1 MQRDFAMVRL
11 VLGLFLALMVNDS
24 TGSVEGNIE
33 VFNFKVLLDDREV
46 GRHIFVVEDS
56 GNQVAVTSEAS
67 MDFTVLLVKKVEY
80 RHQASEIW
88 QNGCLLE
95 FKSSTQ
101 RNNKSVHMSGKMVDD
116 TFVINHE
123 QGETS
128 LGTCIKSFPYWRPKW
143 LEGEFLL
150 NVETGKYAPVSLQS
164 KTDSLTQS
172 TYKTISLPKTE
183 IRLEY
188 DKAGDWQ
195 QLESDLKIVG
205 TLRYQRIPDTFEEQL

>member
-1 MQRDFAMVRL
+1 MVRL

-46 GRHIFVVEDS
+46 GRHTFVVEDS

-101 RNNKSVHMSGKMVDD
+101 RNNKSVHMSGKLVDD

>member
-1 MQRDFAMVRL
+1 MVRL

-46 GRHIFVVEDS
+46 GRHTFVVEDR

>member
-1 MQRDFAMVRL
+1 MVRL

>member
-46 GRHIFVVEDS
+46 GRHTFVVEDR

>member
-1 MQRDFAMVRL
+1 MVRF

-24 TGSVEGNIE
+24 TGSVEANTE

-46 GRHIFVVEDS
+46 GRHTFVVEDS
-56 GNQVAVTSEAS
+56 GKQVAVTSEAS
-67 MDFTVLLVKKVEY
+67 MEFTVLLVKRVEY

-101 RNNKSVHMSGKMVDD
+101 RNNKSVDMSGKMIDG

-123 QGETS
+123 EGETS
-128 LGTCIKSFPYWRPKW
+128 LGTCIKSFSYWRPKW
-143 LEGEFLL
+143 LESEFLL
-150 NVETGKYAPVSLQS
+150 NVETGNYTPVSLQS
-164 KTDSLTQS
+164 KTDPLTQS
-172 TYKTISLPKTE
+172 TFKTIGLPKTE

-188 DKAGDWQ
+188 NKAGDWQ
-195 QLESDLKIVG
+195 RLESDLKIVG
-205 TLRYQRIPDTFEEQL
+205 TLRYQRISDTFEEQL